1 MPLVVGVRFRPVG
14 KIYHFDPAGIE
25 MKDGDMVVVE
35 TARGQE
41 LGKAVGGP
49 FEMGEEEVP
58 DVLKPVIRLANPED
72 LEQAKTMD
80 DKESEVLSECE
91 QLVRQLNLPMKL
103 LKAEYSLDGSV
114 VTIFFG
120 AESRVDFRELVRE
133 LSRKIKTRVEL
144 RQVGPRDETRLIG
157 GFGRC
162 GRSLCCATF
171 LTEFSPV
178 SIKMAKEQDLP
189 LNPMKISGLCG
200 RLLCCLGYEFE
211 QYREM
216 KQKFPAEGQ
225 RVSVP
230 EGNGVVV
237 GSRPLED
244 IVIVELETGSRI
256 EVALADINLRNG
268 GTEPAEHPKSNRPNR
283 R

>member
-1 MPLVVGVRFRPVG
+1 MPLVAGVRFRPVG

-25 MKDGDMVVVE
+25 LKDGDMVVVE

-41 LGKAVGGP
+41 LGKVVGEV
-49 FEMGEEEVP
+49 FEMGDEEVP
-58 DVLKPVIRLANPED
+58 DVLKPVIRLAGPDD
-72 LEQAKTMD
+72 LEQSRLMD
-80 DKESEVLSECE
+80 ARESEALAECD

-103 LKAEYSLDGSV
+103 LKAEYSLDGSI

-120 AESRVDFRELVRE
+120 AEGRVDFRELVRE
-133 LSRKIKTRVEL
+133 LSRKIKSRVEL

-171 LTEFSPV
+171 LSEFSPV

-225 RVSVP
+225 KVSIA
-230 EGNGVVV
+230 EGQGVVV

-244 IVIVELETGSRI
+244 IVIIELETGSRV
-256 EVALADINLRNG
+256 EARLADINVRNG
-268 GTEPAEHPKSNRPNR
+268 AVEPAEHPKSNRSNR

>member
-1 MPLVVGVRFRPVG
+1 MPLVIGVRFRPVG
-14 KIYHFDPAGIE
+14 KIYHFDPAGLE
-25 MKDGDMVVVE
+25 LKDGDQVVVE

-41 LGKAVGGP
+41 LGRVIGALK
-49 FEMGEEEVP
+49 EISEEEVP
-58 DVLKPVIRLANPED
+58 EGLKPVLRLAD
-72 LEQAKTMD
+72 DSDIEQARNMEKR
-80 DKESEVLSECE
+80 ESEAISECE

-103 LKAEYSLDGSV
+103 LRAEYSLDGSL

-120 AESRVDFRELVRE
+120 AEGRVDFRELVRD
-133 LSRKIKTRVEL
+133 LSRKLKARVEL
-144 RQVGPRDETRLIG
+144 RQVGPRDETRLLG

-171 LTEFSPV
+171 LSDFSPV

-216 KQKFPAEGQ
+216 KKTMPKEGE
-225 RVSVP
+225 RVMLPGGEAVIIS
-230 EGNGVVV
+230 
-237 GSRPLED
+237 SRPLENK
-244 IVIVELETGSRI
+244 VVVELGDGSRS
-256 EVALADINLRNG
+256 ELDISTL
-268 GTEPAEHPKSNRPNR
+268 PKRDENSGKRD
-283 R
+283 